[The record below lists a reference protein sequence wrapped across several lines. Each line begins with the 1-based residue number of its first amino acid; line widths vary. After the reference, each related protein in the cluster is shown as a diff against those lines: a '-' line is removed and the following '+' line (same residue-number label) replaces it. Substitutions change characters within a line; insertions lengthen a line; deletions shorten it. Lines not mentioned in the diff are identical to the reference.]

1 MQLVDTHAH
10 LEEIKDL
17 NQAVNR
23 AKKAG
28 VTTLNTMSS
37 NQKSN
42 EWSLCARNYK
52 LYASHIFLITC
63 SKSRFFRVS
72 GSGLPVSTSHPI
84 KA

>member
-10 LEEIKDL
+10 FEEIKDL
-17 NQAVNR
+17 NQVVNR
-23 AKKAG
+23 AEKVG
-28 VTTLNTMSS
+28 VTTINNMGS

-42 EWSLCARNYK
+42 ELVLCVRNYK

-63 SKSRFFRVS
+63 SRSRFFRVS